1 MRIKTFIKF
10 LRHGHIDV
18 ALVFKRENIRA
29 LTGID
34 CDDACLEVTPES
46 VALYTDFRY
55 WAMVRRLA
63 PDMNLRDIRKLGE
76 GAISRASRVGFEGS
90 IPYSSY
96 ARILKLS
103 NDAEFKDV
111 EKKILE
117 LRAVKTP
124 AEIAM
129 IAKAER
135 LTLNIWREG
144 SKLFRPGMSEIGMA
158 RILKKFMIERA
169 DAEAFETIVCIGEN
183 AAECHHVP
191 DGTVW
196 DGVKPVLVDLGVRL
210 GGVCSDLTRNLV
222 PAGASREYRRIYSIV
237 KKANREAIAA
247 ARPGIAADRLDK
259 IARDI
264 IADAGYGECFGHSL
278 GHGVGYEI
286 HEAPTLSRRNHTMLA
301 PGMVVTI
308 EPGIYL
314 EGEAGVR
321 IEDLVVI
328 TENGCKVLSR

>member
-63 PDMNLRDIRKLGE
+63 PDMDLRDIRKLGE

-158 RILKKFMIERA
+158 RILKKLMIERA

-222 PAGASREYRRIYSIV
+222 PAGASREYRRIHSIV

-286 HEAPTLSRRNHTMLA
+286 HEAPTLSRRNHTTLA

>member
-1 MRIKTFIKF
+1 MRIKSFIKF

-29 LTGID
+29 LIGFD

-55 WAMVRRLA
+55 WAMVRRIA
-63 PDMNLRDIRKLGE
+63 PDMDMRDIRKLGE

-90 IPYSSY
+90 IPYSTY

-158 RILKKFMIERA
+158 RILKKLMIERA

-286 HEAPTLSRRNHTMLA
+286 HEAPTLSRRNHTTLA

>member
-63 PDMNLRDIRKLGE
+63 PDMDLRDIRKLGE

-96 ARILKLS
+96 VRILKLS

-158 RILKKFMIERA
+158 RILKKLMIERA

-222 PAGASREYRRIYSIV
+222 PAGASREYRRIHSIV

-286 HEAPTLSRRNHTMLA
+286 HEAPTLSRRNHTTLA

>member
-1 MRIKTFIKF
+1 
-10 LRHGHIDV
+10 
-18 ALVFKRENIRA
+18 
-29 LTGID
+29 
-34 CDDACLEVTPES
+34 
-46 VALYTDFRY
+46 
-55 WAMVRRLA
+55 
-63 PDMNLRDIRKLGE
+63 
-76 GAISRASRVGFEGS
+76 
-90 IPYSSY
+90 
-96 ARILKLS
+96 
-103 NDAEFKDV
+103 
-111 EKKILE
+111 
-117 LRAVKTP
+117 
-124 AEIAM
+124 
-129 IAKAER
+129 
-135 LTLNIWREG
+135 
-144 SKLFRPGMSEIGMA
+144 
-158 RILKKFMIERA
+158 MIERA

-286 HEAPTLSRRNHTMLA
+286 HEAPMLSRRNHTTLA